1 MSQFVVLG
9 FKAEYRGETCVDW
22 VEIAPSGEAFER
34 THTWHRVKDLMPPS
48 RVDDTRADSA
58 AYKMMLAR
66 WDAIGPKYEAWKRNE
81 DIPVNGTPLA
91 AWAGVSPEQAAH
103 LKSIG
108 ITTVEDVRDMSESA
122 FSRLPFPN
130 ARQLP
135 KLAGAF
141 LSSRGEA
148 AKDAELA
155 EMRER
160 MAIMEEMLAASQP
173 EKRGPG
179 RPRKQEE
186 AA

>member
-34 THTWHRVKDLMPPS
+34 THTWHRVKDLMPPE

-58 AYKMMLAR
+58 AYKLMLAR
-66 WDAIGPKYEAWKRNE
+66 WEAIGPKYDAWKRNE
-81 DIPVNGTPLA
+81 AVPETGTPLG

-103 LKSIG
+103 LRNMG
-108 ITTVEDVRDMSESA
+108 IMTVEDVRDMSEGA

-130 ARQLP
+130 ARKLPQL
-135 KLAGAF
+135 AAAF

-160 MAIMEEMLAASQP
+160 MAIMEEMIAAQMP

>member
-34 THTWHRVKDLMPPS
+34 THTWHRVKDLMPPT

-58 AYKMMLAR
+58 AYKLMLAR
-66 WDAIGPKYEAWKRNE
+66 WQVVGPKYEAWKRNE
-81 DIPVNGTPLA
+81 ALPDDGTPLA

-103 LKSIG
+103 LRNMG
-108 ITTVEDVRDMSESA
+108 IMTVENVRDMSESA

-135 KLAGAF
+135 KLAEAF

-148 AKDAELA
+148 EKDAKIA
-155 EMRER
+155 EMQER
-160 MAIMEEMLAASQP
+160 MAIMEEMLAAQMP